1 MPQFSAYHN
10 ILPLIKYFEQ
20 YHPLSKGFIADHV
33 LHCRRLQVKKN
44 KFILSPIDHNASL
57 YFITSG
63 LVRGFIKDNGK
74 DITTR
79 FSFENETIGAI
90 HHPDQTSNHSVE
102 YLQALEDSELISIPF
117 ALIDSVYSLYP
128 EANVIGRKM
137 LAIQYYA
144 ASERSILARITNAA
158 SRYQK
163 FASTKSVAVD
173 RIPLRHLASY
183 LGMRS
188 ETLSRIRSKE
198 IKPSTRK

>member
-1 MPQFSAYHN
+1 MSQFSAYQN

-33 LHCRRLQVKKN
+33 LHCRKVGIKKN

-57 YFITSG
+57 YFVVRG

-90 HHPDQTSNHSVE
+90 HHPDHATHHSIE
-102 YLQALEDSELISIPF
+102 YLQALEDSEVICIPF
-117 ALIDSVYSLYP
+117 TLIDSVYSLYP
-128 EANVIGRKM
+128 EANIIGRKI
-137 LAIQYYA
+137 LSLQYYA
-144 ASERSILARITNAA
+144 ASERSILARIPNAA
-158 SRYQK
+158 TRYK
-163 FASTKSVAVD
+163 RFAGTKPTGVD

-183 LGMRS
+183 LVMRS

-198 IKPSTRK
+198 IRLDQ

>member
-1 MPQFSAYHN
+1 MSQFSAYNN

-20 YHPLSKGFIADHV
+20 FHPLSKGFIADHV
-33 LHCRRLQVKKN
+33 LHCRQLQVKKN

-57 YFITSG
+57 YFVTSG
-63 LVRGFIKDNGK
+63 LVRGFIKDNDK

-90 HHPDQTSNHSVE
+90 HHPDHTSHHSVE
-102 YLQALEDSELISIPF
+102 YLQALEDTELICIPF

-128 EANVIGRKM
+128 EANVIGRKI
-137 LAIQYYA
+137 LALQYYA

-158 SRYQK
+158 SRYK
-163 FASTKSVAVD
+163 RFASTKSIAVD

-188 ETLSRIRSKE
+188 ETLSRIRTLE
-198 IKPSTRK
+198 IKPLSNK

>member
-1 MPQFSAYHN
+1 MSQFTAYNN
-10 ILPLIKYFEQ
+10 ILPLIKYFEKF
-20 YHPLSKGFIADHV
+20 HPLSKGFIADHI
-33 LHCRRLQVKKN
+33 LHCRQIQVKKN

-57 YFITSG
+57 YFVISG
-63 LVRGFIKDNGK
+63 LVRGFIKDNDK

-90 HHPDQTSNHSVE
+90 HHPDHTSQHSVE
-102 YLQALEDSELISIPF
+102 YLQALEDSILIIIPF

-128 EANVIGRKM
+128 EANVIGRKI
-137 LAIQYYA
+137 LALQYYA

-158 SRYQK
+158 SRYK
-163 FASTKSVAVD
+163 RFADTKSMAIE

-188 ETLSRIRSKE
+188 ETLSRIRAAK
-198 IKPSTRK
+198 